1 MSRPLSELTPEELL
15 EGYLCLVPD
24 RYRVT
29 PALLRAKT
37 VDCDYFWPEMSE
49 EDAGAWVAVKR
60 GGPWTE
66 PGTAHVAAVGGSGGE
81 AVAMLLR
88 DKLKELANEGIS
100 KVTFGAGPD
109 HLFPGCPTDA
119 DILEKALGAAGF
131 SFAGE
136 AHDVE
141 ADLAQYQRPALAAE
155 GLKVRR
161 ASAFDASALDGFLAK
176 TFPGRWRHDVMK
188 RFGSCPAD
196 VVVLEHGGEIA
207 GMAMTQSFLSPGV
220 PQAGGVWHLDL
231 GEKWGAVGPIGVAEV
246 HRGQGWGH
254 ALLAWALEDLR
265 AQGVQRAIIDWTSL
279 LGFYGQHGFE
289 KTRTYRYA
297 TASVSPR

>member
-1 MSRPLSELTPEELL
+1 MSRPLSEVNPDQLL
-15 EGYLCLVPD
+15 EGYLNLVPN

-29 PALLRAKT
+29 TELLQAKT
-37 VDCDYFWPEMSE
+37 VGGDFFWPEMSE

-66 PGTAHVAAVGGSGGE
+66 PGTAHIAAVGGSGE
-81 AVAMLLR
+81 SVALMLR
-88 DKLKELANEGIS
+88 NKLKQLAHEGIN

-119 DILEKALGAAGF
+119 DILEKALAASGF

-141 ADLAQYQRPALAAE
+141 ADLENYQRPALAAE

-161 ASAFDASALDGFLAK
+161 ASAFDTESLDRFLAK
-176 TFPGRWRHDVMK
+176 TFPGRWHHDVMK
-188 RFGSCPAD
+188 RFGTCPAD
-196 VVVLEHGGEIA
+196 IVVLEHEGEIA
-207 GMAMTQSFLSPGV
+207 GMAMTQTYLSPGV

-231 GEKWGAVGPIGVAEV
+231 GEKWGAVGPIGIADI

-254 ALLAWALEDLR
+254 ALLAWTLEDMR